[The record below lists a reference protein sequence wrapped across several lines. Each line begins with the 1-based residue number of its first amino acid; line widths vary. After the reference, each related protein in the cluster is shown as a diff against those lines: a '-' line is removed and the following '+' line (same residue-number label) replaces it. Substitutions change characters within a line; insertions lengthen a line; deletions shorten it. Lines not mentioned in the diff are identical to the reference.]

1 MEKEP
6 EIIRTSLRLP
16 KRLYDRLDQ
25 AATERGMTMHA
36 EILARLE
43 TTFDNDD
50 LMPVADKAL
59 DSLEDS
65 IRESREMLQMQ
76 RELVDELK
84 GLRSIVKY
92 IVTNEDQPDPELKAA
107 LRQVFENAPKTD
119 K

>member
-1 MEKEP
+1 MEKES

-16 KRLYDRLDQ
+16 KSLYDRLDR

-43 TTFDNDD
+43 TTFDHDV
-50 LMPVADKAL
+50 LLPVADQAL

-76 RELVDELK
+76 RDLVEELK
-84 GLRSIVKY
+84 GLRSIVQY
-92 IVTNEDQPDPELKAA
+92 IATNEDQPDPELKAA
-107 LRQVFENAPKTD
+107 LRAVIKDARENKP
-119 K
+119 